1 VDVPALPGLGQVQ
14 ALRLS
19 PDGVRAAAVVDGGL
33 YVGTV
38 VRSDDGGV
46 TLGGL
51 QAIAPSLTLV
61 SDVAWDSSG
70 SLVVLAG
77 DAGQDRTVPYQV
89 GVDGWG
95 LTSVST
101 AGLPGQPT
109 ELGDA
114 PGRQLL
120 VAAGGTIWQ
129 QSGGTWTTLIRGQ
142 EPVPGSAPFYPL

>member
-1 VDVPALPGLGQVQ
+1 M
-14 ALRLS
+14 R
-19 PDGVRAAAVVDGGL
+19 
-33 YVGTV
+33 
-38 VRSDDGGV
+38 
-46 TLGGL
+46 GL

-77 DAGQDRTVPYQV
+77 DAGQDRSVPYQI
-89 GVDGWG
+89 GVDGFG
-95 LTSVST
+95 MDPVST

-109 ELGDA
+109 ALGDA

-129 QSGGTWTTLIRGQ
+129 QAGGTWTTLIRGA
-142 EPVPGSAPFYPL
+142 EPLPGSAPFYPV